1 MKTDTPKGVCSKF
14 IPMFQ
19 APVVRF
25 VILILLFVPE
35 EVVL

>member
-25 VILILLFVPE
+25 CILVFFFVPE